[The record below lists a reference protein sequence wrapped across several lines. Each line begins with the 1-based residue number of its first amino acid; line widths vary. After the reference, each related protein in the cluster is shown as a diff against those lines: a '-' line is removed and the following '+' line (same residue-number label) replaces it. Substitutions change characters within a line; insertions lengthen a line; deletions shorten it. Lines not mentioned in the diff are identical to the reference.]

1 MAQGWRMTRWAR
13 VLATLAAATLATAA
27 AAFPTRPVSLVVPYA
42 PGGSTDVLARVL
54 AETLS
59 RELGQAVVVENV
71 GGAGG
76 TLGTQKVVRAQ
87 ADGHTI
93 LLHNM
98 GIAIA
103 PALYK
108 QLAFDVTRDLEP
120 IALSGDV
127 PMIMVRSPRFAPS
140 TVDELVRFMKA
151 KPGEARI
158 AHAGVGATS
167 YLCGVLFTQAT
178 GTTATLVPY
187 RGTGPALNDLLAG
200 TVDVICDQ
208 PVSTQ
213 QHLAAGTLRPYAVAT
228 RERLAILPSVPT
240 FAEAGLQG
248 FQLAVWHGIY
258 APKGTPP
265 AVVDRLNKAIRATL
279 ATPPVAKRLAD
290 MGVVIPQPERLAPA
304 SLQQQTAAEIR
315 NWAQVLSAAGAKLD

>member
-1 MAQGWRMTRWAR
+1 MAYGSRVTRWGR
-13 VLATLAAATLATAA
+13 VLAALAAATLATAA
-27 AAFPTRPVSLVVPYA
+27 AAFPTRPVNLVVPYA

-59 RELGQAVVVENV
+59 RELGQPVVVENV

-127 PMIMVRSPRFAPS
+127 PMIMVRNPRFAPS

-187 RGTGPALNDLLAG
+187 RRTGPPLNDLLAG

-228 RERLAILPSVPT
+228 RERLTILPAVPT

-279 ATPPVAKRLAD
+279 ASPPVAKRLAE
-290 MGVVIPQPERLAPA
+290 MGVILPASERLAPA
-304 SLQQQTAAEIR
+304 SLQQHTAAEIR

>member
-1 MAQGWRMTRWAR
+1 
-13 VLATLAAATLATAA
+13 
-27 AAFPTRPVSLVVPYA
+27 
-42 PGGSTDVLARVL
+42 
-54 AETLS
+54 
-59 RELGQAVVVENV
+59 
-71 GGAGG
+71 
-76 TLGTQKVVRAQ
+76 
-87 ADGHTI
+87 
-93 LLHNM
+93 
-98 GIAIA
+98 
-103 PALYK
+103 
-108 QLAFDVTRDLEP
+108 
-120 IALSGDV
+120 
-127 PMIMVRSPRFAPS
+127 MIMVRNPRFAPS

-228 RERLAILPSVPT
+228 RERLTILPAVPT

-279 ATPPVAKRLAD
+279 ASPPVAKRLAE
-290 MGVVIPQPERLAPA
+290 MGVILPASERLAPA
-304 SLQQQTAAEIR
+304 SLQQHTAAEIR

>member
-1 MAQGWRMTRWAR
+1 MAYGSRVTRWGR
-13 VLATLAAATLATAA
+13 VLAALAAATLATAA
-27 AAFPTRPVSLVVPYA
+27 AAFPTRPVNLVVPYA

-59 RELGQAVVVENV
+59 RELGQPVVVENV

-127 PMIMVRSPRFAPS
+127 PMIMVRNPRFAPS

-228 RERLAILPSVPT
+228 RERLTILPAVPT

-279 ATPPVAKRLAD
+279 ASPPVAKRLAE
-290 MGVVIPQPERLAPA
+290 MGVILPASERLAPA
-304 SLQQQTAAEIR
+304 SLQQHTAAEIR